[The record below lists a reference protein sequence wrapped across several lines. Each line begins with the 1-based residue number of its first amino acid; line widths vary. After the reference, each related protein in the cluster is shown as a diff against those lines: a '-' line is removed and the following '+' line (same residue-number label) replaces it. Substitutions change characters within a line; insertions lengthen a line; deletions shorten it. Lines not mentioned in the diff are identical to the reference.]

1 MGSPTS
7 NDWGAYSRRRAQ
19 RDTQRRLWEDRGK
32 TGVMQQQAQEHQGL
46 LGAAKGLEEVR
57 KDSPQGLQSA
67 WPYWNLDLRPLA
79 SGMVRE

>member
-7 NDWGAYSRRRAQ
+7 NDWGACRRRRAQ

-32 TGVMQQQAQEHQGL
+32 TGLMQQQGL
-46 LGAAKGLEEVR
+46 LGAAKGQEEVR
-57 KDSPQGLQSA
+57 KDSPPGLQSV